1 MPNEKHF
8 ASHTQALYL
17 LCSPQ
22 FFTKLCTNTLSQAD
36 SSSTVV
42 WNCVKASSLQ
52 SNSKPRTRKPGEVLR
67 SSFQKV
73 KGINKHQQSFILFL
87 FFFFFFFISSCI
99 FFIFYS
105 VNRHTVISTQT
116 VLSMLIL
123 NFSHRKING
132 TLPFVSI

>member
-8 ASHTQALYL
+8 ASHTQALHL

-42 WNCVKASSLQ
+42 WNCIKASSLQ

-87 FFFFFFFISSCI
+87 FFFFFFFYKQLYLLYLLFC
-99 FFIFYS
+99 
-105 VNRHTVISTQT
+105 
-116 VLSMLIL
+116 
-123 NFSHRKING
+123 
-132 TLPFVSI
+132 

>member
-42 WNCVKASSLQ
+42 
-52 SNSKPRTRKPGEVLR
+52 
-67 SSFQKV
+67 
-73 KGINKHQQSFILFL
+73 
-87 FFFFFFFISSCI
+87 
-99 FFIFYS
+99 
-105 VNRHTVISTQT
+105 
-116 VLSMLIL
+116 
-123 NFSHRKING
+123 
-132 TLPFVSI
+132 